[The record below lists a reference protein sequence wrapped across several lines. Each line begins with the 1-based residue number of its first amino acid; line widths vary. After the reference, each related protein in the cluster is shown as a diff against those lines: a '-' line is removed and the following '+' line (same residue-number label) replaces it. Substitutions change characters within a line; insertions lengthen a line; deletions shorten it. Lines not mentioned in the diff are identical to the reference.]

1 MAFILENADL
11 KLECTPKGGEI
22 LHLIDKKKNQ
32 EIMYQGN
39 EAWTGSNPSL
49 FPIIGSTYKK
59 TYEINGKEYSMK
71 NHGLIRYAI
80 LEGEQTEDSIT
91 FRYASDAETKKQY
104 PFDFKY
110 SITYRLETNKVL
122 IEYRIENTGREAM
135 PFSFGLHPAFIV
147 PQNDKESFEEY
158 SIEFENEEDA
168 SQIVFDS
175 DIHVPARIEPVH
187 LHTWK
192 LDRKEIEK
200 YATIV
205 YKDYSSTFVVLKWKN
220 EPRIKVSFP
229 GFPFL
234 AIWTHPTPSHFI
246 CIEPWYGHADFDTSC
261 SDFYQREGT
270 MLLPA
275 NEEFKTA
282 YSIEIYQD

>member
-1 MAFILENADL
+1 MDFILENADL

-32 EIMYQGN
+32 EIIYQGN
-39 EAWTGSNPSL
+39 EAWTDSNPSL

-71 NHGLIRYAI
+71 NHGLIRYAL
-80 LEGEQTEDSIT
+80 LEGEKTDDTIT
-91 FRYASDAETKKQY
+91 FTYESSEATKQQY

-110 SITYRLETNKVL
+110 SITYRLENNTVQ
-122 IEYRIENTGREAM
+122 IAYRIENTGDVLM

-147 PQNDKESFEEY
+147 PQNDKERFEEY
-158 SIEFENEEDA
+158 SIKFEKEEEA
-168 SQIVFDS
+168 NQIVFDS
-175 DIHVPARIEPVH
+175 NPQIPAKVEPVH
-187 LHTWK
+187 LNTWQ
-192 LDRKEIEK
+192 LDRNEIKK

-205 YKDYSSTFVVLKWKN
+205 YKDYSSTFVILKWKD

-270 MLLPA
+270 ILLPA
-275 NEEFKTA
+275 HEEFKTG